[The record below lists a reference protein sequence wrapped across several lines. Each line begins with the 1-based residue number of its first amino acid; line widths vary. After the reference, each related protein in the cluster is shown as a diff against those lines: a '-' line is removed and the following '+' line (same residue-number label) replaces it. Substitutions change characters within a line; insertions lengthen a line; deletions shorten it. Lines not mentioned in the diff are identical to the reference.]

1 MKFSKLPKKHQ
12 KLISKF
18 FNEIGIQGLLNFCN
32 YKLMDKA
39 PIPDTYYSYSVTIDD
54 KWFMIGI
61 DYEENL
67 IYMHNHKITFKQMKI
82 K

>member
-1 MKFSKLPKKHQ
+1 
-12 KLISKF
+12 
-18 FNEIGIQGLLNFCN
+18 
-32 YKLMDKA
+32 MDKA